1 VSDPLDDALAEQM
14 MSWILLS
21 MKQRRAVSGMR
32 LMVERGLSVPQIA
45 ALHVCVYEPHA
56 TLSTLVEHLSLSPS
70 AVSALVQKMVEQG
83 LLTRV
88 EDARDRRQK
97 RVGIT
102 AEGRRIVEELA
113 AARFDDMRAA
123 FVPLSTTTKRAFARV
138 LDDVV
143 RELTARAGALPDVGR
158 NAKERT
164 ASKGA
169 HSKARAP
176 RTKRDARV
184 AASARAPRTKLTK
197 GVTP

>member
-1 VSDPLDDALAEQM
+1 MDDALAEQVM
-14 MSWILLS
+14 TWILLS
-21 MKQRRAVSGMR
+21 MKHRRSVSGMK

-45 ALHVCVYEPHA
+45 ALHVCVYEPIA

-102 AEGRRIVEELA
+102 DDGRKIVEELA

-123 FVPLSTTTKRAFARV
+123 FVPLTIETKRAFARV

-143 RELTARAGALPDVGR
+143 RELTARTGALPDLGR
-158 NAKERT
+158 HALERT
-164 ASKGA
+164 ASKSA
-169 HSKARAP
+169 PARARAP
-176 RTKRDARV
+176 HTKRGARV
-184 AASARAPRTKLTK
+184 AKSDRPSPKKLTK